1 MFPDEVRVNVTV
13 KDNYINYYLKNNS
26 NSSWGWKSWYK
37 EIRSEL
43 NDETKKKEKQ
53 TPNPLCDA

>member
-26 NSSWGWKSWYK
+26 NSSWG
-37 EIRSEL
+37 
-43 NDETKKKEKQ
+43 
-53 TPNPLCDA
+53 